1 MDAHA
6 DTLSAYE
13 KWAPIYPPV
22 AHNPLMRAEQAAM
35 SRYWPVVAGR
45 RVLDLACGSGRYS
58 RILCEQNAAE
68 VISLDFCV
76 PMLLQVLG
84 TQRVCASMM
93 QLPFPAATFDAVI
106 SGLAVGHA
114 NDVSVWMAEVARVLR
129 PGGTLL
135 YSDFHPAAAQAGLTR
150 SFKDKEDQTQTV
162 PYRFFDVSAQLQ
174 AMSSAGLRVEVMH
187 EVCVGAE
194 LREPFANSEQFYARW
209 NGLPIIFV
217 VRAHK

>member
-1 MDAHA
+1 MGVQA

-35 SRYWPVVAGR
+35 SRYWPNVAGQ

-58 RILCEQNAAE
+58 SILREQAAE

-76 PMLLQVLG
+76 PMLLQVSG
-84 TQRVCASMM
+84 SQRVCASMM
-93 QLPFPAATFDAVI
+93 QLPFPAETFDAVI

-114 NDVSVWMAEVARVLR
+114 NDVSVWMTEAARVLR

-150 SFKDKEDQTQTV
+150 SFKDQHDQTQTV
-162 PYRFFDVSAQLQ
+162 PHRFFDVSTQLQ
-174 AMSSAGLRVEVMH
+174 AVSAAGLRVEIMH

-194 LREPFANSEQFYARW
+194 LREPFANSEQFYVRW
-209 NGLPIIFV
+209 DGLPIV
-217 VRAHK
+217 LVMRVRK